1 MNATV
6 AYLDSDQGIYK
17 HMVTRF
23 DSDNGI
29 MWYYMNAAPRPC
41 FTPELLADIRR
52 CQRIMEQVNRNALDN
67 GQEIPI
73 RYGVLASRWP
83 GVYNYGGDL
92 DLFIRLIRERNRK
105 DLSLYAKAC
114 IDVVYPNATNLGL
127 PMTTLALV
135 QGDALGGGFES
146 ALSSTVLIAERSAQ
160 LGLPEVLF
168 NLFPGMGAYSLL
180 ARRIGPEKAEKLIF
194 SGRSYSAVELHEM
207 GAVDVLAEDGKGESA
222 LHEYVKTH
230 DRRRNAYQA
239 LYNVRHRYH
248 PISYEELRDIAEI
261 WVDAALKLGQ
271 RDLRIME
278 RILKAQ
284 GKAQNRPL
292 GTTAIL
298 EERA

>member
-1 MNATV
+1 MNATI
-6 AYLDSDQGIYK
+6 AYFDSDQGIYK

-23 DSDNGI
+23 DAENGI
-29 MWYYMNAAPRPC
+29 MWYYMNARPRPC

-52 CQRIMEQVNRNALDN
+52 CQRIMEQVNRTALDK

-92 DLFIRLIRERNRK
+92 DLFVRLIREGDRK
-105 DLSLYAKAC
+105 GLSAYAKAC

-180 ARRIGPEKAEKLIF
+180 ARKVGTVNAEKLIF
-194 SGRSYSAVELHEM
+194 SGRSYSAAELHEM
-207 GAVDVLAEDGKGESA
+207 GVVDVLAEDGKGENA
-222 LHEYVKTH
+222 LHEFVKTH
-230 DRRRNAYQA
+230 DRRRNAFQA
-239 LYNVRHRYH
+239 LYDVRQRYR
-248 PISYEELRDIAEI
+248 PISYEELSDIAEI
-261 WVDAALKLGQ
+261 WVDAALRLGTK
-271 RDLRIME
+271 DIRIME

-284 GKAQNRPL
+284 GKAQTRAG
-292 GTTAIL
+292 GTTAAQQK
-298 EERA
+298 RV